1 MINFIQNTY
10 KRHPIAHPWV
20 SYGVSIVS
28 SESDLYSIFS
38 IAVLYAKKKKNLPSN
53 L

>member
-1 MINFIQNTY
+1 M
-10 KRHPIAHPWV
+10 KV

-38 IAVLYAKKKKNLPSN
+38 IAVLYAKKQKKTYRQTLDVPEWA
-53 L
+53 LKLLITRM